1 MKRIV
6 PEPSHVGEPRS
17 ILDGIVHQGAE
28 ETLARMLEIEI
39 QEFLERHS
47 GVVDDDGRR
56 QVVRNGY
63 HPERKVLTGAGSLK
77 VK

>member
-6 PEPSHVGEPRS
+6 PEPSHVEEPRS

-28 ETLARMLEIEI
+28 EMLVRMLEIEI

-47 GVVDDDGRR
+47 GVVDDDGQR

-63 HPERKVLTGAGSLK
+63 HPERKVLTGGLSRFP
-77 VK
+77 